1 MLTDG
6 QGVDLPRGHPLLPGE
21 AGQPSQKVQV
31 TSPPP
36 FISLLLKK
44 IATIKSMMKM

>member
-31 TSPPP
+31 TFPP
-36 FISLLLKK
+36 FIILLLKK
-44 IATIKSMMKM
+44 IATKKSLMKM